1 MVGRERKFHI
11 KVIGKKDS
19 ETISMCSA
27 GVCMKLCLLER
38 LLPRGIV
45 SNSYYGGRAKGGAN
59 IEAKNSNDL
68 EAYVGI
74 FWFFA
79 PG

>member
-45 SNSYYGGRAKGGAN
+45 SNSCYGGGAN

-74 FWFFA
+74 FRFFA